1 VRGRQLAGNGV
12 GVGKLEHVVVALHL
26 FPVAGRLGVKC
37 EECGPHS
44 ALVHPRQVDVAAG
57 TPGLELRVVL
67 ARDRV
72 GVAIEYRLHGPDAS
86 DYADLMRYATA
97 HVDELERLPA
107 FGEPDVWRPI
117 RHHFGIE
124 GFGINAYTADE
135 PGRRVIEEHDELGA
149 AGAGR
154 HQELYVVLSGRAT
167 FTLDS
172 EERDAPAGTLVF
184 IGEPDVV
191 RGAIAAEPGTTVL
204 AIGARPGVAF
214 TVSPWEYRFRARA
227 IGGPEA
233 LAILDEAAERFPE
246 DPTVPYDLACVLALA
261 GDRDDALEALRRAIE
276 LEPEVRKWAGA
287 EEDFAALRRDPEF
300 SRLVA

>member
-1 VRGRQLAGNGV
+1 VR
-12 GVGKLEHVVVALHL
+12 
-26 FPVAGRLGVKC
+26 F
-37 EECGPHS
+37 
-44 ALVHPRQVDVAAG
+44 
-57 TPGLELRVVL
+57 
-67 ARDRV
+67 
-72 GVAIEYRLHGPDAS
+72 
-86 DYADLMRYATA
+86 ATA
-97 HVDELERLPA
+97 HVDDLPRLPA
-107 FGEPDVWRPI
+107 FGEPGVWRPV

-135 PGRRVIEEHDELGA
+135 AGSRVIEEHNELSA

-167 FTLDS
+167 FLLDD

-191 RGAIAAEPGTTVL
+191 RGAIAAEPSTTVL

-214 TVSPWEYRFRARA
+214 SVSPWEYRFRARA

-233 LAILDEAAERFPE
+233 LAILDEAAQKFP
-246 DPTVPYDLACVLALA
+246 DNPTVPYDLACVLALA

-276 LEPEVRKWAGA
+276 LDPGVREWAAA
-287 EEDFAALRRDPEF
+287 EEDFAALRKDPEF